1 MRSAAANALFLQA
14 LGQKHVAITRLLTKT
29 QQVFNEVVEMGLQC
43 MGLYYTES
51 SRGQNILVSSVL
63 KGCVCPNLK

>member
-14 LGQKHVAITRLLTKT
+14 LGQKHIGITHLLTKRE
-29 QQVFNEVVEMGLQC
+29 QVFKEVVATGLQC
-43 MGLYYTES
+43 MGLYYNES
-51 SRGQNILVSSVL
+51 SRGQNILVSVL